1 MVQQPE
7 SDDEATIETPR
18 FEPVPLPDDEF
29 KDQLAQVIPH
39 LRAFGRSL
47 SGSRDLA
54 DDLVQETLLKAW
66 AARKR
71 FQAGTNMRAWT
82 FIILR
87 NLFLSQMRRARFKG
101 EWDEITASKLLAAPA
116 SQDRHVELGDMQRAL
131 LHLPQPQR
139 EALILVGAGGFA
151 YEEAAEICG
160 CAVGTIKSR
169 VARGRVALEDLLTDG
184 KLPSRR
190 EHETDGS
197 RTALQSIMSE
207 VDELSRDRDP
217 RECSR
222 IPTGEIGAVAR
233 LSQASRYDGFSR
245 VCAEQSP
252 RTSSSER
259 TSPSIAKAWRRALPT
274 PAWTVGGATFTNRL
288 EEACTMASILGLS
301 VFTCLRTRRERPE
314 FQTLRALNVTDL
326 GCCMNETQSE
336 RSG

>member
-1 MVQQPE
+1 MPSAVSASSSDE
-7 SDDEATIETPR
+7 SGRDYVSDDLDNQPAEAAR
-18 FEPVPLPDDEF
+18 AEPVPLSDPEF
-29 KDQLAQVIPH
+29 KQQLAQVIPH

-169 VARGRVALEDLLTDG
+169 VARGRVALEQLLSGG

-190 EHETDGS
+190 QHKTDPNNS
-197 RTALQSIMSE
+197 VLSQIMGE
-207 VDELSRDRDP
+207 VDELAGP
-217 RECSR
+217 R
-222 IPTGEIGAVAR
+222 G
-233 LSQASRYDGFSR
+233 
-245 VCAEQSP
+245 
-252 RTSSSER
+252 
-259 TSPSIAKAWRRALPT
+259 
-274 PAWTVGGATFTNRL
+274 
-288 EEACTMASILGLS
+288 
-301 VFTCLRTRRERPE
+301 
-314 FQTLRALNVTDL
+314 
-326 GCCMNETQSE
+326 
-336 RSG
+336 

>member
-1 MVQQPE
+1 MCSNNAYHADATPSVE
-7 SDDEATIETPR
+7 SGRFSVRDEEDQGSNSRQDDEPT
-18 FEPVPLPDDEF
+18 PLPDDEF
-29 KDQLAQVIPH
+29 KEQLAQVIPH

-101 EWDEITASKLLAAPA
+101 EWDDVAAAKILAAPA
-116 SQDRHVELGDMQRAL
+116 SQDRHVELADMQRAL

-169 VARGRVALEDLLTDG
+169 VARGRVALEGLLSSG

-190 EHETDGS
+190 QHKSDPDKS
-197 RTALQSIMSE
+197 ALQEIMSE
-207 VDELSRDRDP
+207 VDDLSRDRD
-217 RECSR
+217 
-222 IPTGEIGAVAR
+222 
-233 LSQASRYDGFSR
+233 
-245 VCAEQSP
+245 
-252 RTSSSER
+252 
-259 TSPSIAKAWRRALPT
+259 
-274 PAWTVGGATFTNRL
+274 
-288 EEACTMASILGLS
+288 
-301 VFTCLRTRRERPE
+301 
-314 FQTLRALNVTDL
+314 
-326 GCCMNETQSE
+326 
-336 RSG
+336 

>member
-1 MVQQPE
+1 MGERLTAEEAENHRADPIPL
-7 SDDEATIETPR
+7 SDP
-18 FEPVPLPDDEF
+18 EF

-116 SQDRHVELGDMQRAL
+116 SQDRHIELSDMQRAL

-169 VARGRVALEDLLTDG
+169 VARGRVALESLLNEG
-184 KLPSRR
+184 RLPSRR
-190 EHETDGS
+190 EHDAGPQTP
-197 RTALQSIMSE
+197 LQSIMDE

-217 RECSR
+217 DRN
-222 IPTGEIGAVAR
+222 GE
-233 LSQASRYDGFSR
+233 
-245 VCAEQSP
+245 
-252 RTSSSER
+252 
-259 TSPSIAKAWRRALPT
+259 
-274 PAWTVGGATFTNRL
+274 
-288 EEACTMASILGLS
+288 
-301 VFTCLRTRRERPE
+301 
-314 FQTLRALNVTDL
+314 
-326 GCCMNETQSE
+326 
-336 RSG
+336 

>member
-1 MVQQPE
+1 MAAAVTRPQSNANDSRRGNVSDTLDEQPA
-7 SDDEATIETPR
+7 EAAR
-18 FEPVPLPDDEF
+18 GEPVPLADPEF
-29 KDQLAQVIPH
+29 KRELAQVIPH

-169 VARGRVALEDLLTDG
+169 VARGRVALEQLLSGG

-190 EHETDGS
+190 QHKTDPS
-197 RTALQSIMSE
+197 TSALAQIMGE
-207 VDELSRDRDP
+207 VDDLAGG
-217 RECSR
+217 RE
-222 IPTGEIGAVAR
+222 
-233 LSQASRYDGFSR
+233 
-245 VCAEQSP
+245 
-252 RTSSSER
+252 
-259 TSPSIAKAWRRALPT
+259 
-274 PAWTVGGATFTNRL
+274 
-288 EEACTMASILGLS
+288 
-301 VFTCLRTRRERPE
+301 
-314 FQTLRALNVTDL
+314 
-326 GCCMNETQSE
+326 
-336 RSG
+336 

>member
-1 MVQQPE
+1 MDSNEAHLTATADDSGAMETGRDSV
-7 SDDEATIETPR
+7 SDDKDQSEESGARP
-18 FEPVPLPDDEF
+18 EPVPLPDDEF
-29 KDQLAQVIPH
+29 KEQLAQVIPH

-47 SGSRDLA
+47 SGSRDMA

-101 EWDEITASKLLAAPA
+101 EWDDVTASKILAAPA

-131 LHLPQPQR
+131 MHLPQPQR

-169 VARGRVALEDLLTDG
+169 VARGRVALEALMSGG

-190 EHETDGS
+190 QHKSDPDKS
-197 RTALQSIMSE
+197 ALQEIMSE
-207 VDELSRDRDP
+207 VDELSRDR
-217 RECSR
+217 E
-222 IPTGEIGAVAR
+222 
-233 LSQASRYDGFSR
+233 
-245 VCAEQSP
+245 
-252 RTSSSER
+252 
-259 TSPSIAKAWRRALPT
+259 
-274 PAWTVGGATFTNRL
+274 
-288 EEACTMASILGLS
+288 
-301 VFTCLRTRRERPE
+301 
-314 FQTLRALNVTDL
+314 
-326 GCCMNETQSE
+326 
-336 RSG
+336 

>member
-1 MVQQPE
+1 M
-7 SDDEATIETPR
+7 SFDDLVDEEDVERP
-18 FEPVPLPDDEF
+18 EPVPLSDEEF
-29 KDQLAQVIPH
+29 KTELGLVIPH

-66 AARKR
+66 AARLR

-101 EWDEITASKLLAAPA
+101 EWDEISASKLLAAPA
-116 SQDRHVELGDMQRAL
+116 SQDRHVELGDLQRAL

-169 VARGRVALEDLLTDG
+169 VARGRVALENLLSHG
-184 KLPSRR
+184 NLPSRR
-190 EHETDGS
+190 EHQADPN
-197 RTALQSIMSE
+197 RTALQTIMAE

-217 RECSR
+217 TPS
-222 IPTGEIGAVAR
+222 VD
-233 LSQASRYDGFSR
+233 QA
-245 VCAEQSP
+245 
-252 RTSSSER
+252 
-259 TSPSIAKAWRRALPT
+259 
-274 PAWTVGGATFTNRL
+274 
-288 EEACTMASILGLS
+288 
-301 VFTCLRTRRERPE
+301 
-314 FQTLRALNVTDL
+314 
-326 GCCMNETQSE
+326 
-336 RSG
+336 

>member
-1 MVQQPE
+1 MSEFSAAYPDGGSLNRHPAIDE
-7 SDDEATIETPR
+7 DEDDEAPEVRP
-18 FEPVPLPDDEF
+18 EPVPLPDDEF

-101 EWDEITASKLLAAPA
+101 EWDEITASKMLAAPA
-116 SQDRHVELGDMQRAL
+116 SQDRHVELTDMQRAL

-169 VARGRVALEDLLTDG
+169 VARGRVALEHLLAEG

-190 EHETDGS
+190 EHETDGTS
-197 RTALQSIMSE
+197 ALASIMAE
-207 VDELSRDRDP
+207 VDDLSRDRDP
-217 RECSR
+217 
-222 IPTGEIGAVAR
+222 THQGGEG
-233 LSQASRYDGFSR
+233 
-245 VCAEQSP
+245 
-252 RTSSSER
+252 
-259 TSPSIAKAWRRALPT
+259 K
-274 PAWTVGGATFTNRL
+274 
-288 EEACTMASILGLS
+288 
-301 VFTCLRTRRERPE
+301 
-314 FQTLRALNVTDL
+314 
-326 GCCMNETQSE
+326 
-336 RSG
+336 

>member
-1 MVQQPE
+1 MADESGASPLSHRTIRSSSAYSNGGSLSQQPVS
-7 SDDEATIETPR
+7 SDDDEGEEEKPR

-101 EWDEITASKLLAAPA
+101 EWDEITASKMLAAPA
-116 SQDRHVELGDMQRAL
+116 SQDRHVELTDMQRAL

-169 VARGRVALEDLLTDG
+169 VARGRVALEALLTDG

-190 EHETDGS
+190 EHENEGGRS
-197 RTALQSIMSE
+197 ALQSIMSE

-217 RECSR
+217 G
-222 IPTGEIGAVAR
+222 I
-233 LSQASRYDGFSR
+233 
-245 VCAEQSP
+245 
-252 RTSSSER
+252 
-259 TSPSIAKAWRRALPT
+259 
-274 PAWTVGGATFTNRL
+274 
-288 EEACTMASILGLS
+288 
-301 VFTCLRTRRERPE
+301 
-314 FQTLRALNVTDL
+314 
-326 GCCMNETQSE
+326 
-336 RSG
+336 